1 MKTVLSAT
9 CPVSAERVNEN
20 VVRTIAAAVIVL
32 TGISVLLHNYVLL
45 LFLAADFALRAFTPG
60 NWSLLRMLAVQ
71 LVRRIRIAA
80 RPVDAAPKRFA
91 AGVGF
96 VFALA
101 AAAALFSGWNITA
114 YVITGVLAVCALLE
128 AVFAFCVG
136 CVVYTWLHQLMH
148 AFQPKNR

>member
-1 MKTVLSAT
+1 MKTVQSAT

-32 TGISVLLHNYVLL
+32 AGISVLLHNYVLL

-71 LVRRIRIAA
+71 LVRRFRLAA

-96 VFALA
+96 IFALA
-101 AAAALFSGWNITA
+101 AAAALFFGLDIAA
-114 YVITGVLAVCALLE
+114 YIILAVLLVCALLE

-136 CVVYTWLHQLMH
+136 CVVYTWLNQLMRT
-148 AFQPKNR
+148 FQPKNR

>member
-1 MKTVLSAT
+1 MKTVQSAT

-32 TGISVLLHNYVLL
+32 AGISVLLHNYVLL

-71 LVRRIRIAA
+71 LVRRFRLAA

-96 VFALA
+96 VFALTA
-101 AAAALFSGWNITA
+101 AATLFFGWDIAAYTIIS
-114 YVITGVLAVCALLE
+114 VLAVCALLE

-136 CVVYTWLHQLMH
+136 CVVYSWLNQLMH

>member
-1 MKTVLSAT
+1 MKTVQSAT

-32 TGISVLLHNYVLL
+32 SGISLLLHNYVLL
-45 LFLAADFALRAFTPG
+45 VFLAADFALRAFTPG

-71 LVRRIRIAA
+71 LVRRFRLAV

-101 AAAALFSGWNITA
+101 AAAAVFFGWNIAA
-114 YVITGVLAVCALLE
+114 YAIIGILTLCALLE

-136 CVVYTWLHQLMH
+136 CVVYSWLNQLMH
-148 AFQPKNR
+148 AFQTKNS

>member
-1 MKTVLSAT
+1 MKTVSSAT

-32 TGISVLLHNYVLL
+32 AGISVLLHNYVLL

-71 LVRRIRIAA
+71 LVRRFRLAA

-91 AGVGF
+91 AGVGL

-101 AAAALFSGWNITA
+101 AAAALFFGWDIAA
-114 YVITGVLAVCALLE
+114 YAILGVLLVCALLE

-136 CVVYTWLHQLMH
+136 CVVYTWLHQLMRT
-148 AFQPKNR
+148 FQPKNR